1 MMWLCLQFPQLALD
15 ALGGNPAQH
24 WVMAQHGPHRWAISR
39 CGAITPGMALGMARL
54 QMPQALGLPRQ
65 PDAEHALLHSRA
77 AMAYGVGSPVVAAI
91 LECPEAYAVPQACV
105 WVEVGASQRLFGGLE
120 TLRERLCGLLIEAEV
135 EARIGIAP
143 SRAAAAL
150 LAQVGDTTPC
160 LSTADLPA
168 RLATLPIS
176 ALPWPRDWRDAL
188 HGIGI
193 HTLGA
198 LRQLPRDGVIRR
210 LGPDCLRA
218 QDRLYGRAPEPF
230 QAITPPRQ
238 FNVRL
243 ELLEEIAHVE
253 TLLFP
258 LQRLVGEL
266 VAFLAA
272 HDLALLKLRLELELA
287 WDQAPALDL
296 QLLGPVRSRERL
308 LTPLRE
314 QLMQHPPPAPVRALR
329 LIAMECT
336 QPRPDQVDAFVAG
349 GHSQDWTATLER
361 LRARLGEDA
370 VWTPGVCDDHRPA
383 QAQQRCA
390 PGTESRVTAPLA
402 ERPLWWHPDPVAL
415 PQCPALEQTERI
427 VGGWWTDAPLDAD
440 YGWANLDG
448 RRAWIRR
455 EVSGDPLGDRAWI
468 EGWAG

>member
-1 MMWLCLQFPQLALD
+1 MLWLCLNFPQLPLD
-15 ALGGNPAQH
+15 ALGGDASRH

-39 CGAITPGMALGMARL
+39 CGEVMPGMAIATARL
-54 QMPQALGLPRQ
+54 HAPEAIALPRQ
-65 PDAEHALLHSRA
+65 PKAEQALLASRA
-77 AMAYGVGSPVVAAI
+77 AMAYGIGSPVVATL

-105 WVEVGASQRLFGGLE
+105 WVEIGASQRLFGGLDA
-120 TLRERLCGLLIEAEV
+120 LRDRLCGLLMEADV

-160 LSTADLPA
+160 LSPADLPA
-168 RLATLPIS
+168 RLATLPIT
-176 ALPWPRDWRDAL
+176 ALPWPLSWREPL
-188 HGIGI
+188 QGIGI
-193 HTLGA
+193 RKLGA
-198 LRQLPRDGVIRR
+198 LRQLPREGLLRR
-210 LGPDCLRA
+210 LGPACLRVLD
-218 QDRLYGRAPEPF
+218 QLYGRAPEPF
-230 QAITPPRQ
+230 QAIIPPSQ

-266 VAFLAA
+266 TAFLAT

-287 WDQAPALDL
+287 WDQTPALDL
-296 QLLGPVRSRERL
+296 QLLSPARTRDRL

-329 LIAMECT
+329 LIAVECT
-336 QPRPDQVDAFVAG
+336 QPRPDQIDAFVTG
-349 GHSQDWTATLER
+349 SQSQDWTATLER
-361 LRARLGEDA
+361 LRARLGNDA
-370 VWTPGVCDDHRPA
+370 IWTPVACDDHRPA
-383 QAQQRCA
+383 QAQRRGPPGASSAA
-390 PGTESRVTAPLA
+390 PPLA
-402 ERPLWWHPDPVAL
+402 ERPLWWNPEAETL
-415 PQCPALEQTERI
+415 AQCPPLQQTERI
-427 VGGWWTDAPLDAD
+427 AGGWWSDAPLDAD
-440 YGWANLDG
+440 YGWAMING

-455 EVSGDPLGDRAWI
+455 EFSGDPLGDRAWI